1 MLAAAA
7 HTVAVLIEAA
17 GSALL
22 VGFVLAAGGALL
34 RGGGGLNGRGCWWP
48 RARSW
53 P

>member
-1 MLAAAA
+1 MRAA

-22 VGFVLAAGGALL
+22 VGFVLAACGALL
-34 RGGGGLNGRGCWWP
+34 RRGASSGPGCWW
-48 RARSW
+48 RKARFW